1 MYLYIWFFFL
11 TLGGVLMASDFDLA
25 KDVLIPKIT
34 GSWSLLKTEKTSKFG
49 SQLIEVTPGH
59 YYRTA
64 PSQWLGLTSVYHT
77 TRPKTFKL
85 ASDVV
90 NVKAMNF
97 VCDLPISQ
105 GQFNRVG
112 DEWFVIGKK
121 GKATNYQIAK
131 IDWQLIPA
139 MPIREHSSGNIRVA
153 LFDDYGSAG
162 SGIPQCVKF
171 LKTAQKMSLT
181 LVKSRFIREGGLRHF
196 DVVIFSGGSGGS
208 QAASLG
214 LVGREQVRRFVES
227 GGGYIGICAGNYLA
241 CANYPWSLKLL
252 DARTKSQF
260 WARGEGQV
268 KIEFNE
274 KGQGVLGMPKGVM
287 EICYANGP
295 VFEPALIK
303 GIPDYQTLATFRSEL
318 AENGSPKGIQ
328 INSAA
333 MVSGFYGAGRVLCS
347 SPHPEQQVGMEHFV
361 EKAVMWAAG
370 R

>member
-1 MYLYIWFFFL
+1 MIL
-11 TLGGVLMASDFDLA
+11 VSVSRASDFDLA

-34 GSWSLLKTEKTSKFG
+34 GSWNSSKVEKTSNQV
-49 SQLIEVTPGH
+49 SQFIEVTPGH

-85 ASDVV
+85 TSDVV
-90 NVKAMNF
+90 NVKAMNL

-105 GQFNRVG
+105 GQFKRIG
-112 DEWFVIGKK
+112 DEWFIIGRK
-121 GKATNYQIAK
+121 GKATNYEAAK

-139 MPIREHSSGNIRVA
+139 MPIRQRSTGNVRVA

-162 SGIPQCVKF
+162 SGIPQCIKF
-171 LKTAQKMSLT
+171 LKIAQKMTLT

-208 QAASLG
+208 QASSLG

-227 GGGYIGICAGNYLA
+227 GGGYVGICAGNYLA
-241 CANYPWSLKLL
+241 CANYSWSLKLL
-252 DARTKSQF
+252 DARTKSQQ

-268 KIEFNE
+268 KIEFTE
-274 KGQGVLGMPKGVM
+274 KGHDVLGMPKGVM

-303 GIPDYQTLATFRSEL
+303 GIADYQTLAVFRSEL

-347 SPHPEQQVGMEHFV
+347 SPHPEQQAGMEHFV
-361 EKAVMWAAG
+361 EKAVIWAAG